1 MRTPRVS
8 ETEPRTRVRKSDDRR
23 SRVRR
28 RAKKNGAGEHH
39 PYHRTFGRI
48 AREISLR
55 SRRTSHHSVMSF
67 EQNIVEKQFLLLPP
81 GRCGTSFPASLRT
94 APRPLAD
101 ERGSS
106 PRPRRDAAVIASAQR
121 AARANSS
128 TTAAAR
134 AFCPGAVWKLRGCSP
149 APRPRAA
156 APPPRARTARGRL
169 GVGGGPRLA
178 FLCVSGTT
186 RARARGSRPAP
197 APRRAP
203 TRCPSRPP
211 GRTDGA
217 PGPFQRGLRV
227 HRRGRLGV
235 ARLRPEVAARS
246 VADELRRSRARDRR
260 GDGPHRRG

>member
-1 MRTPRVS
+1 VS
-8 ETEPRTRVRKSDDRR
+8 ETEPRTRVRKSGDRR

-28 RAKKNGAGEHH
+28 RAKKNGAGAGL
-39 PYHRTFGRI
+39 PPSVASGRI
-48 AREISLR
+48 AREIFCCDLADESPLR
-55 SRRTSHHSVMSF
+55 QFRAKYRGGKSTSC
-67 EQNIVEKQFLLLPP
+67 LPP

-106 PRPRRDAAVIASAQR
+106 PRPRRDATVIASAQR

-156 APPPRARTARGRL
+156 APPPRAHRAGGRL
-169 GVGGGPRLA
+169 GVGDGPRLA

-186 RARARGSRPAP
+186 RARARGSQPAP

-211 GRTDGA
+211 RTNRWRAGRGRARMRERRRVRLAGFPTRATREMHGRTSSA
-217 PGPFQRGLRV
+217 ETIAR
-227 HRRGRLGV
+227 RLG
-235 ARLRPEVAARS
+235 
-246 VADELRRSRARDRR
+246 
-260 GDGPHRRG
+260 

>member
-8 ETEPRTRVRKSDDRR
+8 ETEPRTRVLYLRKSDDGCSLST
-23 SRVRR
+23 SRVESRGKSR
-28 RAKKNGAGEHH
+28 CDLAG
-39 PYHRTFGRI
+39 RVT
-48 AREISLR
+48 SL
-55 SRRTSHHSVMSF
+55 SF
-67 EQNIVEKQFLLLPP
+67 ESVSSKISWKSSSCLPP

-106 PRPRRDAAVIASAQR
+106 PRPRRDATVIASAQR

-156 APPPRARTARGRL
+156 APPPRAHRAGGRL

-211 GRTDGA
+211 RTNRWRAGRGRARMRERRRVRLAGFPTRATREMHGRTLSA
-217 PGPFQRGLRV
+217 ETIAR
-227 HRRGRLGV
+227 RLG
-235 ARLRPEVAARS
+235 
-246 VADELRRSRARDRR
+246 
-260 GDGPHRRG
+260 

>member
-8 ETEPRTRVRKSDDRR
+8 ETEPRTRVRKSGDRR

-28 RAKKNGAGEHH
+28 RAKKNGAGAGLGPAFRRQVES
-39 PYHRTFGRI
+39 RGKSFV
-48 AREISLR
+48 AISQDESPLR
-55 SRRTSHHSVMSF
+55 QFRAKYRGGKSTSC
-67 EQNIVEKQFLLLPP
+67 LPP

-106 PRPRRDAAVIASAQR
+106 PRPRRDATVIASAQR

-156 APPPRARTARGRL
+156 APPPRAHRAGGRL
-169 GVGGGPRLA
+169 GVGDGPRLA

-186 RARARGSRPAP
+186 RARARGSQPAP

-211 GRTDGA
+211 RTNRWRAGRGRARMRERRRVRLAGFPTRATREMHGRTLSA
-217 PGPFQRGLRV
+217 ETIAR
-227 HRRGRLGV
+227 RLG
-235 ARLRPEVAARS
+235 
-246 VADELRRSRARDRR
+246 
-260 GDGPHRRG
+260 

>member
-1 MRTPRVS
+1 MAP
-8 ETEPRTRVRKSDDRR
+8 EPDWVPPSGVRSN
-23 SRVRR
+23 
-28 RAKKNGAGEHH
+28 RAGNLL
-39 PYHRTFGRI
+39 
-48 AREISLR
+48 LR
-55 SRRTSHHSVMSF
+55 SRPDESPLRQFRAKYRGGKSTSC
-67 EQNIVEKQFLLLPP
+67 LPP

-106 PRPRRDAAVIASAQR
+106 PRPRRDATVIASAQR

-156 APPPRARTARGRL
+156 APPPRAHRAGGRL
-169 GVGGGPRLA
+169 GVGDGPRLA

-186 RARARGSRPAP
+186 RARARGSQPAP

-211 GRTDGA
+211 RTNRWRAGRGRARMRERRRVRLAGFPTRATREMHGRTSSA
-217 PGPFQRGLRV
+217 ETIAR
-227 HRRGRLGV
+227 RLG
-235 ARLRPEVAARS
+235 
-246 VADELRRSRARDRR
+246 
-260 GDGPHRRG
+260 